1 MPTPTEQF
9 AAALKLHSSEFGVE
23 LGANDIAKLQD
34 YYALLLKWNSRL
46 HLVAPCTPQ
55 EFATR
60 HVLESLLMLRHL
72 PPNASVADLG
82 SGAGL
87 PIIPCL
93 VVRPD
98 LAATLF
104 EASQKKSVFLKEA
117 LRTVPRGNRAVVANA
132 RFENVAAPKVGF
144 VTCRAL
150 DKFEKLL
157 PLIIEWAPKD
167 ATFLFFVGSSLKE
180 KIEMLL
186 HETQVVKI
194 PQARTRFLLI
204 GRQ

>member
-9 AAALKLHSSEFGVE
+9 AAALKMHSSDFGVE
-23 LGANDIAKLQD
+23 LGGNDIAKLQD
-34 YYALLLKWNSRL
+34 YYALLRKWNSHL
-46 HLVAPCTPQ
+46 HLVAPCTPG

-87 PIIPCL
+87 PIMPCL

-104 EASQKKSVFLKEA
+104 EASQKKSVFLNEA
-117 LRTVPRGNRAVVANA
+117 VRTVRRGNRATVVNA
-132 RFENVAAPKVGF
+132 RFENVAAPTVRF

-157 PLIIEWAPKD
+157 PLIIEWAPED

-186 HETQVVKI
+186 RETHVVKI

>member
-1 MPTPTEQF
+1 MPTPIEQF
-9 AAALKLHSSEFGVE
+9 AAALKLHSSDFGVE
-23 LGANDIAKLQD
+23 LSANDIAKLKD

-46 HLVAPCTPQ
+46 HLVAPCTPA

-72 PPNASVADLG
+72 PPNAAVADLG

-93 VVRPD
+93 IVRPD
-98 LAATLF
+98 VGATLF
-104 EASQKKSVFLKEA
+104 EASQKKSVFLNEA
-117 LRTVPRGNRAVVANA
+117 LRAVQRDNRGIVANA
-132 RFENVAAPKVGF
+132 RFEDMAAPTVDF

-157 PLIIEWAPKD
+157 PLIIEWGPKD
-167 ATFLFFVGSSLKE
+167 ATYLFFVGNSLKE
-180 KIEMLL
+180 KIETRLR
-186 HETQVVKI
+186 ETRVVNI
-194 PQARTRFLLI
+194 PQARTRVLLI

>member
-9 AAALKLHSSEFGVE
+9 ATALKLHSSDFGVE
-23 LGANDIAKLQD
+23 LRANDIAKLQN

-46 HLVAPCTPQ
+46 HLVAPCTPE

-72 PPNASVADLG
+72 PPKASVADLG

-93 VVRPD
+93 IVRPD
-98 LAATLF
+98 LGVTLF
-104 EASQKKSVFLKEA
+104 EASQKKSVFLNEA
-117 LRTVPRGNRAVVANA
+117 LRMVERGNRARVANS
-132 RFENVAAPKVGF
+132 RFENVVAPTVEF

-180 KIEMLL
+180 KIETLL
-186 HETQVVKI
+186 RDTQQLKI
-194 PQARTRFLLI
+194 PQASRRFLLS
-204 GRQ
+204 GRK